1 VPALQFIRHVDIKG
15 AFFPLE
21 FSSDCLTEARMGLL
35 DGILGGIVGAEATHL
50 ISGVIEQHGGLSGL
64 AAQFQKQGLG
74 GVMQS
79 WISTGANSP
88 ISAEQIQQV
97 LGSNTVT
104 QLAAKLGL
112 NPQDVAQ
119 KLAQMLPQ
127 AVDKMTPGGVLPTR

>member
-1 VPALQFIRHVDIKG
+1 
-15 AFFPLE
+15 
-21 FSSDCLTEARMGLL
+21 MGLL
-35 DGILGGIVGAEATHL
+35 DGVLGGIVGAEATHL
-50 ISGVIEQHGGLSGL
+50 ISGVIEQHGGLSGRV
-64 AAQFQKQGLG
+64 AQFQKQGLG

-79 WISTGANSP
+79 WVGTGANSP
-88 ISAEQIQQV
+88 ISAEQIQQA

-127 AVDKMTPGGVLPTR
+127 AVDKMTPGGVIPTR

>member
-1 VPALQFIRHVDIKG
+1 
-15 AFFPLE
+15 
-21 FSSDCLTEARMGLL
+21 MGLL
-35 DGILGGIVGAEATHL
+35 DGVLGGIVGAEATHL

-64 AAQFQKQGLG
+64 VTQFQKQGLG
-74 GVMQS
+74 GVVQS
-79 WISTGANSP
+79 WIGTGANAP

-127 AVDKMTPGGVLPTR
+127 AVDKMTPAGVLPNR

>member
-1 VPALQFIRHVDIKG
+1 
-15 AFFPLE
+15 
-21 FSSDCLTEARMGLL
+21 MGLL

-64 AAQFQKQGLG
+64 ATQFQKQGLG

-79 WISTGANSP
+79 WIGTGANSP

-119 KLAQMLPQ
+119 KLAQMLPT
-127 AVDKMTPGGVLPTR
+127 AVDKMTPAGVLPTR

>member
-1 VPALQFIRHVDIKG
+1 LVLKAP
-15 AFFPLE
+15 FFPPGYSGYFL
-21 FSSDCLTEARMGLL
+21 SEAHMGLL

-64 AAQFQKQGLG
+64 MTQFQKQGLG

-79 WISTGANSP
+79 WIGTGANAP
-88 ISAEQIQQV
+88 ISAEQIQQA
-97 LGSNTVT
+97 LGSNTVA

-127 AVDKMTPGGVLPTR
+127 AVDKMTPGGVLPAR